1 MLGRVGQPRTL
12 ERGRLVERTD
22 VNVFE
27 SQAVVFR
34 LIHRSDLISKQRSVL
49 ISSAF

>member
-1 MLGRVGQPRTL
+1 MLGRVGQSRAL

-34 LIHRSDLISKQRSVL
+34 LIHRSDLNSKQRSIL
-49 ISSAF
+49 IRSAF

>member
-22 VNVFE
+22 VNVFD
-27 SQAVVFR
+27 R
-34 LIHRSDLISKQRSVL
+34 LWCLDLFTEVI
-49 ISSAF
+49 